1 MIIVIDGPAGSG
13 KSSTAKAIAEILD
26 IEYLDSGA
34 LYRAVTYVWLE
45 QGKPGFETFFN
56 ILADANLETRYRNQT
71 FYVYINGEDITR
83 EIRTSR
89 VAEHVSDVA
98 SNPEARSFVNRYMR
112 SLVTSGIYIADGRD
126 LGSAVFPD
134 ADLKFYMDASLDE
147 RAKRRHVELND
158 LQDDVSFEEVRDNL
172 RKRDTLD
179 SNRQADPL
187 KKEKD
192 AVSIDTTDITFE
204 EQIEMMVNI
213 IRERLE
219 LKS

>member
-1 MIIVIDGPAGSG
+1 
-13 KSSTAKAIAEILD
+13 
-26 IEYLDSGA
+26 
-34 LYRAVTYVWLE
+34 
-45 QGKPGFETFFN
+45 
-56 ILADANLETRYRNQT
+56 
-71 FYVYINGEDITR
+71 
-83 EIRTSR
+83 